1 MNATLRATLLC
12 FGALYAIPI
21 AAWDLDARARVFG
34 NAELLP
40 EDDLQTSIDGT
51 PAYEASTDLR
61 LMFRDEYDGW
71 HLNTALT
78 TLYEVGDQFAFIGN
92 PQDTLDQTPRND
104 RLRFM
109 DLTWT
114 LEDGPRHEII
124 QRFDRL
130 FVEYRGEHW
139 GMTVGRDAIS
149 WGSGIVF
156 QPLDIFAPFAPTT
169 VDRDYKPGEDLVRVD
184 GVTANGSDWQLVGVF
199 RRNLQGER
207 TTSVDSF
214 GGKWHGLLGDYEI
227 ELLGAKHYRD
237 RVVGMSV
244 KRGVYG
250 AILRTD
256 WLLTDLDEGG
266 YKTSGAVNIDY
277 SFTWLD
283 RNWYVFGEYFHSGFG
298 TNTQPVDL
306 TKLPKALGVRLLR
319 GELFTLMQ
327 DYSALGARLEWHP
340 LLTQSLMLITNLHD
354 GSNLVQTQLAY
365 EPTDAQHLDVGYVRN
380 LGGTG
385 EEYGA
390 ISLPPPAVDLTTGGG
405 SQWYL
410 RWTYYW

>member
-1 MNATLRATLLC
+1 MKALKATLLC
-12 FGALYAIPI
+12 AGAVHAASAL
-21 AAWDLDARARVFG
+21 AWDLDARARIFG
-34 NAELLP
+34 NAESLP
-40 EDDLQTSIDGT
+40 EDDLQRSIDGT
-51 PAYEASTDLR
+51 PTYEASADLR
-61 LMFRDEYDGW
+61 LMFRDEYAGW

-78 TLYEVGDQFAFIGN
+78 TLYEVGDQFAFISN

-104 RLRFM
+104 RLRYM

-114 LEDGPRHEII
+114 LEDGPRHENI

-130 FVEYRGEHW
+130 AVEYRAEHW
-139 GMTVGRDAIS
+139 GVTVGRDAIS

-169 VDRDYKPGEDLVRVD
+169 VDRDYKPGEDLVKLD
-184 GVTANGSDWQLVGVF
+184 GVTEHGGDWQLVGVL
-199 RRNLQGER
+199 RRNPQGDR

-214 GGKWHGLLGDYEI
+214 GGKWHSLLGDYEI

-237 RVVGMSV
+237 RVAGVSV
-244 KRGVYG
+244 RRAIAG
-250 AILRTD
+250 AVLRTD
-256 WLLTDLDEGG
+256 WLLTDLDDGG
-266 YKTSGAVNIDY
+266 YKTSGAVNLDY

-306 TKLPKALGVRLLR
+306 TKLPEALSVRLLR

-327 DYSALGARLEWHP
+327 DYSAVGARLEWHP
-340 LLTQSLMLITNLHD
+340 LLTQSLTLITNLHD
-354 GSNLVQTQLAY
+354 GSSLVQTQLAY
-365 EPTDAQHLDVGYVRN
+365 EPNDAQHVDAGYVRN

-385 EEYGA
+385 DEYGA
-390 ISLPPPAVDLTTGGG
+390 IELPPPATGLTTGGG